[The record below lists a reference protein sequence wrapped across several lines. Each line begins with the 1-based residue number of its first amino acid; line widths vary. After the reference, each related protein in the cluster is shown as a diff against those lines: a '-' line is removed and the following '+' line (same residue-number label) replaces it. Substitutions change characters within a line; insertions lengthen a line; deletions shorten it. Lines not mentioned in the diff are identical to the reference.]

1 MRPLS
6 RRTLLRGAGTIA
18 IALPWLEA
26 MDARAAPLAG
36 PARRFV
42 GIFQPGGTV
51 RARYTPTGTEK
62 AFKLGPILSP
72 LEPMQDRLVVI
83 DGLDMKSAVGQ
94 QHQSGLIALFT
105 GTTQQGGKYSAGPS
119 LDQVIAARISEG
131 KKAIP
136 SLQLAVRWAT
146 GKSRGLTSP
155 YNVLSF
161 EVDAGYAPIPPR
173 LDPVQIF
180 DSLFGKLTPAA
191 PGAGPDP
198 GLVRQKSIL
207 DYVDKRYAD
216 LSARLGGGDR
226 QKLEEHLG
234 KIREIE
240 QGLSQSSVVGG
251 SCHAPAKV
259 DTSDYSPMA
268 GLSAAPGVFNI
279 PTDSAIPKVGRY
291 LTDMMVMALA
301 CDMTA
306 VATFQW
312 TDTEAKHTF
321 PWLNLPEHHHY
332 YQHDGGFHPDEC
344 ALIGTWYAQQHLY
357 LLQQMAAVDMGGHSL
372 LDESVVFFGSEL
384 QEPPSHN
391 KTNMPFFLAGGGGGL
406 KTGRWLT
413 YNSLTH
419 NNLLVSVLNLFGDER
434 QTFGDPRYCTGPLTN
449 FA

>member
-1 MRPLS
+1 VRRLS
-6 RRTLLRGAGTIA
+6 RRTLIRGAGSIA

-26 MDARAAPLAG
+26 MEVRAAPATG

-42 GIFQPGGTV
+42 GVFQPGGTV
-51 RARYTPTGTEK
+51 RARYTPTGTER
-62 AFKLGPILSP
+62 AFTLGPILAP
-72 LEPMQDRLVVI
+72 LAPMQDRIVVI
-83 DGLDMKSAVGQ
+83 DGLDLKSAVGQ

-105 GTTQQGGKYSAGPS
+105 GTTQQGGGYSAGPS
-119 LDQVIAARISEG
+119 IDQVIAAQISEG

-136 SLQLAVRWAT
+136 SLQVAVRWAT
-146 GKSRGLTSP
+146 GKARGLLSP

-161 EVDAGYAPIPPR
+161 EADAAHAPIPPR

-180 DSLFGKLTPAA
+180 DSLFGKLTPAL
-191 PGAGPDP
+191 PGAAPDASAA
-198 GLVRQKSIL
+198 RDKSIL
-207 DYVDKRYAD
+207 DYVDRRYAD
-216 LSARLGGGDR
+216 LSAKLGGGDR
-226 QKLEEHLG
+226 QKLEQHLT
-234 KIREIE
+234 KIRELE
-240 QGLSQSSVVGG
+240 QDLTRTSVAGG
-251 SCHAPAKV
+251 ACHAPTRV
-259 DTSDYSPMA
+259 DTSDYSPAA
-268 GLSAAPGVFNI
+268 GLNAAPHVFDI

-332 YQHDGGFHPDEC
+332 YQHDGGFHPLEC
-344 ALIGTWYAQQHLY
+344 EQIGTWYAQQHLY

-384 QEPPSHN
+384 QEPPTHV
-391 KTNMPFFLAGGGGGL
+391 KTNMPFVLAGGGGGL
-406 KTGRWLT
+406 RTGRWLA
-413 YNSLTH
+413 YGGLTH
-419 NNLLVSVLNLFGDER
+419 NNLLVSVLNLFGDAR